1 MSLSVEAIRQPVLP
15 VQNGSTART
24 PRDAGP
30 NAGKADS
37 AVVYQPAPPHNTEP
51 TTYTAPRAP
60 QPVGAGS
67 EARLL
72 HTPQP
77 VLVTFTA
84 PQDAPTLVSDAGGA
98 HRVICEVSE
107 AN

>member
-1 MSLSVEAIRQPVLP
+1 MLNALP
-15 VQNGSTART
+15 RGTESFARLLET
-24 PRDAGP
+24 KDDA
-30 NAGKADS
+30 
-37 AVVYQPAPPHNTEP
+37 AVVYQPAPPQGTEP
-51 TTYTAPRAP
+51 ATYSAPRAP

-98 HRVICEVSE
+98 HRLIREVPE
-107 AN
+107 AG

>member
-24 PRDAGP
+24 PHTAGHDAGQP
-30 NAGKADS
+30 DA
-37 AVVYQPAPPHNTEP
+37 AVVYQPAPPQDTEP
-51 TTYTAPRAP
+51 PTYAAPRAP

-98 HRVICEVSE
+98 HRVIREVPE

>member
-1 MSLSVEAIRQPVLP
+1 MPLSVEAIRQPTLP

-24 PRDAGP
+24 PRGSGP
-30 NAGKADS
+30 NAGKDDA
-37 AVVYQPAPPHNTEP
+37 AVVYQPAPPQGTEP
-51 TTYTAPRAP
+51 ATYSAPRAP

-77 VLVTFTA
+77 VLATFSA
-84 PQDAPTLVSDAGGA
+84 PQDQPTLVSDAGGA
-98 HRVICEVSE
+98 HRVALEFPGQ
-107 AN
+107 

>member
-1 MSLSVEAIRQPVLP
+1 MTLSVEAIRQATLP

-77 VLVTFTA
+77 VLATFTV
-84 PQDAPTLVSDAGGA
+84 PHDTPTLASDAGGA
-98 HRVICEVSE
+98 HQPIRETSALE
-107 AN
+107 